1 MWLKNPI
8 LWAFLWPL
16 SSLKIIDRRS
26 VKCVTYGMWT
36 CSLWEQFNLIDN
48 KVSVWCT
55 HALQIMFSG
64 IKINVESRARSIF
77 LKLSRP
83 FLSKYRLQ
91 SAHFIRQVEEPKF
104 VNSWH
109 LTEIVWEAWNELLRW
124 NSSQITYEG
133 RFLPILLTFDRN
145 YFWNS
150 TSMSLKQTSN
160 VMHKPYN
167 SRNLTCLWAKAGHL
181 RK

>member
-1 MWLKNPI
+1 MGCGP
-8 LWAFLWPL
+8 AVFE
-16 SSLKIIDRRS
+16 SSLTWLTL
-26 VKCVTYGMWT
+26 KC
-36 CSLWEQFNLIDN
+36 QF
-48 KVSVWCT
+48 WCT

-133 RFLPILLTFDRN
+133 RFYQFSLFWQKLLLKFN
-145 YFWNS
+145 INV
-150 TSMSLKQTSN
+150 LKQTSN

>member
-1 MWLKNPI
+1 MTEESNTLGI
-8 LWAFLWPL
+8 SVTSEF
-16 SSLKIIDRRS
+16 SKIIDRRS
-26 VKCVTYGMWT
+26 VKCVTYRMWT

-124 NSSQITYEG
+124 NSSQG
-133 RFLPILLTFDRN
+133 RFYQFSLLLTEI
-145 YFWNS
+145 
-150 TSMSLKQTSN
+150 TSEIQHQMSCTNHIIYELKQDI
-160 VMHKPYN
+160 
-167 SRNLTCLWAKAGHL
+167 
-181 RK
+181 